1 MAKIVAL
8 VRREKPA
15 QNRFDLFLIGLVMQ
29 TETTGDTDAVGI
41 DHDGAGHMID
51 IAHDEIGGFSADT
64 GQGGQL
70 VERMGN
76 LAVVALAKDAR
87 HRDDILRFGFVESA
101 GFDVFRKL
109 LGGAFG
115 KIRGAGVALKQGG
128 SDHIDA
134 CVGTLGG
141 QARRD
146 QTLQRIGILE
156 RTDRI
161 GIFLFQRFDRELC
174 NLFFGHLLNPFGL
187 L

>member
-1 MAKIVAL
+1 MAKIVAF

-87 HRDDILRFGFVESA
+87 HRDDIL
-101 GFDVFRKL
+101 
-109 LGGAFG
+109 
-115 KIRGAGVALKQGG
+115 
-128 SDHIDA
+128 
-134 CVGTLGG
+134 
-141 QARRD
+141 
-146 QTLQRIGILE
+146 
-156 RTDRI
+156 
-161 GIFLFQRFDRELC
+161 
-174 NLFFGHLLNPFGL
+174 
-187 L
+187 